1 MATWE
6 DGPEYAPAERPS
18 EFSVPTVAPL
28 EVPPPPP
35 QIAAGAPKQRPRFD
49 GPQAPA
55 PPLDRLVPVVAD
67 HRDPARPFDVAQ
79 STLTSMDS
87 AWGSA
92 HMSAPVHPAP
102 AGPAAAPGPPTGS
115 WSAPAAGPWPA
126 PMTVGPA
133 DPQPSPSTFPSSV
146 PSAFPPPGTPQWFGP
161 GPTSVQPT
169 PPVLDA
175 RAVVTAA
182 TPGLVIVLAI
192 GGFVY
197 PLAPIML
204 GVAFFLSSRVQV
216 AQRQV
221 RAAFVAGWV
230 FVGLVALLTLMG
242 DYLYFSDWWRVVGG
256 WALVVCWTLLVTLLV
271 QVYRALRR
279 RGGTPTS
286 SYPSNWG

>member
-1 MATWE
+1 
-6 DGPEYAPAERPS
+6 
-18 EFSVPTVAPL
+18 
-28 EVPPPPP
+28 
-35 QIAAGAPKQRPRFD
+35 
-49 GPQAPA
+49 
-55 PPLDRLVPVVAD
+55 
-67 HRDPARPFDVAQ
+67 
-79 STLTSMDS
+79 
-87 AWGSA
+87 
-92 HMSAPVHPAP
+92 
-102 AGPAAAPGPPTGS
+102 
-115 WSAPAAGPWPA
+115 
-126 PMTVGPA
+126 
-133 DPQPSPSTFPSSV
+133 
-146 PSAFPPPGTPQWFGP
+146 
-161 GPTSVQPT
+161 
-169 PPVLDA
+169 VLDA

-271 QVYRALRR
+271 QIYRALRR
-279 RGGTPTS
+279 RGGSPT

>member
-1 MATWE
+1 MATWQ

-28 EVPPPPP
+28 EVPPPPA

-49 GPQAPA
+49 GPQAAA
-55 PPLDRLVPVVAD
+55 PPQDRLVPVVAD

-92 HMSAPVHPAP
+92 HMSAPAHSAP
-102 AGPAAAPGPPTGS
+102 GPAAAPGPPADS
-115 WSAPAAGPWPA
+115 WGAPADGPWPA
-126 PMTVGPA
+126 PVAQEPQGPSA
-133 DPQPSPSTFPSSV
+133 FP
-146 PSAFPPPGTPQWFGP
+146 PPAANAFPPPGTPQWFGP
-161 GPTSVQPT
+161 GPASAAPT
-169 PPVLDA
+169 TRPVVDA

-197 PLAPIML
+197 VLAPIML
-204 GVAFFLSSRVQV
+204 GVAFFLSSRVRV

-221 RAAFVAGWV
+221 RAVFVAGWV
-230 FVGLVALLTLMG
+230 FVGLVALLTLLG